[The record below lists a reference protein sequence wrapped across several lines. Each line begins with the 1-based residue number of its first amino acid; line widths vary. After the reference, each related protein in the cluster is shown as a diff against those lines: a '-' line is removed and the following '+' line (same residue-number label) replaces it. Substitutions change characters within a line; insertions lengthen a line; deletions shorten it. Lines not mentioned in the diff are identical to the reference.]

1 MLRNLFALTEQGA
14 KDLKKGII
22 ASIFSSL
29 SLMLPMG
36 LMLMLVMQLL
46 QPLSGIEA
54 NEPSLKLYVV
64 LCIALLMIIFLTHY
78 IQYRCTYI
86 AAYKESAQRRIGLA
100 EKLRMLPL
108 SFFGKRDIS
117 DLTTTMMSDCSDL
130 EKVFAYTIPQIF
142 GTAISCVMVC
152 LCLFFIDWRMA
163 LAVFS
168 PFILAI
174 LVLIGSKQLQ
184 DRMDLKKMQS
194 KLHFFILF
202 LFYDIIISNRMIRKL
217 SRCMEKEFY
226 EEYEDMEAGIDQ
238 KQALVE
244 ESKKVDEIEDF
255 SEAVRFVNDLK
266 KRWRKTGFGESLAEE
281 KLREEFDAN
290 IEKVYE
296 KQKALA
302 QKVVDVKEALI
313 KEAEKTSLSDDFKKA
328 TEKMTSLM
336 DQWKVSGNA
345 GKKTDDELWERFN
358 AARQKFYDRK
368 HANWENRA
376 VQFENAKKVKED
388 LIEKAKSLQDSE
400 EWQKTS
406 AKYKELMDAWKAA
419 GNAGREFD
427 DDLWNAFNEAR
438 QNFYAKRNEFYEK
451 LHAEHDEK
459 YAEKQALV
467 KEAKSIAGLQEYTRE
482 QTAMMK
488 ELSNKWKS
496 IGFCGKDKEDEIW
509 NEFRGVMDEYFAG
522 LKSAS
527 EKRRANW
534 RDHMAEIISRKEE
547 QIANQKRQ
555 IKRLQDDMTGL
566 VSEATVADLQDQ
578 VEDKEDFIKQLEQE
592 IEDIEKKLAE

>member
-1 MLRNLFALTEQGA
+1 
-14 KDLKKGII
+14 
-22 ASIFSSL
+22 
-29 SLMLPMG
+29 
-36 LMLMLVMQLL
+36 
-46 QPLSGIEA
+46 
-54 NEPSLKLYVV
+54 
-64 LCIALLMIIFLTHY
+64 
-78 IQYRCTYI
+78 
-86 AAYKESAQRRIGLA
+86 
-100 EKLRMLPL
+100 
-108 SFFGKRDIS
+108 
-117 DLTTTMMSDCSDL
+117 
-130 EKVFAYTIPQIF
+130 
-142 GTAISCVMVC
+142 
-152 LCLFFIDWRMA
+152 
-163 LAVFS
+163 
-168 PFILAI
+168 
-174 LVLIGSKQLQ
+174 
-184 DRMDLKKMQS
+184 
-194 KLHFFILF
+194 
-202 LFYDIIISNRMIRKL
+202 
-217 SRCMEKEFY
+217 MEKEFY
-226 EEYEDMEAGIDQ
+226 EEFEDMEAGIDQ

-255 SEAVRFVNDLK
+255 NEAVRFVNDLK
-266 KRWRKTGFGESLAEE
+266 KKWRKTGFGESLAEE
-281 KLREEFDAN
+281 KLREEFEAN
-290 IEKVYE
+290 VEKVYE

-302 QKVVDVKEALI
+302 QKVVEAKEALI
-313 KEAEKTSLSDDFKKA
+313 KEDDFKKA

-336 DQWKVSGNA
+336 DEWKASGNA

-438 QNFYAKRNEFYEK
+438 QKFYAKRNEFYEK
-451 LHAEHDEK
+451 LHVEHDEK

-527 EKRRANW
+527 EKRRATGVNTC
-534 RDHMAEIISRKEE
+534 
-547 QIANQKRQ
+547 QK
-555 IKRLQDDMTGL
+555 LFL
-566 VSEATVADLQDQ
+566 V
-578 VEDKEDFIKQLEQE
+578 
-592 IEDIEKKLAE
+592 KKNKSQTKNVKSNVFRMI

>member
-194 KLHFFILF
+194 KLDAADGIQEFLESIRDLRANNQEEKYLAGLDQKLEKIVHDSVRYEMTSGLMITSSQMILRLGFPITVLVGTLLLSQGQLSLFMYLMF
-202 LFYDIIISNRMIRKL
+202 LVTASRIYDPLSGVMMQLSEIFNAMLQLRRMKTIEQEPSQEGTTAYHSNGYDICFNHVGIRKA
-217 SRCMEKEFY
+217 RMFY
-226 EEYEDMEAGIDQ
+226 
-238 KQALVE
+238 
-244 ESKKVDEIEDF
+244 
-255 SEAVRFVNDLK
+255 
-266 KRWRKTGFGESLAEE
+266 
-281 KLREEFDAN
+281 
-290 IEKVYE
+290 
-296 KQKALA
+296 
-302 QKVVDVKEALI
+302 
-313 KEAEKTSLSDDFKKA
+313 
-328 TEKMTSLM
+328 LM
-336 DQWKVSGNA
+336 
-345 GKKTDDELWERFN
+345 
-358 AARQKFYDRK
+358 
-368 HANWENRA
+368 
-376 VQFENAKKVKED
+376 
-388 LIEKAKSLQDSE
+388 
-400 EWQKTS
+400 
-406 AKYKELMDAWKAA
+406 
-419 GNAGREFD
+419 
-427 DDLWNAFNEAR
+427 
-438 QNFYAKRNEFYEK
+438 
-451 LHAEHDEK
+451 
-459 YAEKQALV
+459 
-467 KEAKSIAGLQEYTRE
+467 
-482 QTAMMK
+482 
-488 ELSNKWKS
+488 
-496 IGFCGKDKEDEIW
+496 
-509 NEFRGVMDEYFAG
+509 
-522 LKSAS
+522 
-527 EKRRANW
+527 
-534 RDHMAEIISRKEE
+534 
-547 QIANQKRQ
+547 
-555 IKRLQDDMTGL
+555 
-566 VSEATVADLQDQ
+566 
-578 VEDKEDFIKQLEQE
+578 
-592 IEDIEKKLAE
+592 

>member
-1 MLRNLFALTEQGA
+1 
-14 KDLKKGII
+14 
-22 ASIFSSL
+22 
-29 SLMLPMG
+29 
-36 LMLMLVMQLL
+36 
-46 QPLSGIEA
+46 
-54 NEPSLKLYVV
+54 
-64 LCIALLMIIFLTHY
+64 
-78 IQYRCTYI
+78 
-86 AAYKESAQRRIGLA
+86 
-100 EKLRMLPL
+100 
-108 SFFGKRDIS
+108 
-117 DLTTTMMSDCSDL
+117 
-130 EKVFAYTIPQIF
+130 
-142 GTAISCVMVC
+142 
-152 LCLFFIDWRMA
+152 
-163 LAVFS
+163 
-168 PFILAI
+168 
-174 LVLIGSKQLQ
+174 
-184 DRMDLKKMQS
+184 
-194 KLHFFILF
+194 
-202 LFYDIIISNRMIRKL
+202 
-217 SRCMEKEFY
+217 
-226 EEYEDMEAGIDQ
+226 
-238 KQALVE
+238 
-244 ESKKVDEIEDF
+244 
-255 SEAVRFVNDLK
+255 
-266 KRWRKTGFGESLAEE
+266 
-281 KLREEFDAN
+281 
-290 IEKVYE
+290 
-296 KQKALA
+296 
-302 QKVVDVKEALI
+302 
-313 KEAEKTSLSDDFKKA
+313 
-328 TEKMTSLM
+328 MTSLM

-368 HANWENRA
+368 HANWENRT

-438 QNFYAKRNEFYEK
+438 QKFYAKRNEFYEK
-451 LHAEHDEK
+451 LHAEHDGK

>member
-1 MLRNLFALTEQGA
+1 
-14 KDLKKGII
+14 
-22 ASIFSSL
+22 
-29 SLMLPMG
+29 
-36 LMLMLVMQLL
+36 
-46 QPLSGIEA
+46 
-54 NEPSLKLYVV
+54 
-64 LCIALLMIIFLTHY
+64 
-78 IQYRCTYI
+78 
-86 AAYKESAQRRIGLA
+86 
-100 EKLRMLPL
+100 
-108 SFFGKRDIS
+108 
-117 DLTTTMMSDCSDL
+117 
-130 EKVFAYTIPQIF
+130 
-142 GTAISCVMVC
+142 
-152 LCLFFIDWRMA
+152 
-163 LAVFS
+163 
-168 PFILAI
+168 
-174 LVLIGSKQLQ
+174 
-184 DRMDLKKMQS
+184 
-194 KLHFFILF
+194 
-202 LFYDIIISNRMIRKL
+202 MIRKL

-313 KEAEKTSLSDDFKKA
+313 KEAEKTSLSDDFTKA

-368 HANWENRA
+368 HANWENRT

-438 QNFYAKRNEFYEK
+438 QKFYAKRNEFYEK

-467 KEAKSIAGLQEYTRE
+467 KKAKSIAGLQEYTRE

>member
-168 PFILAI
+168 HFILAI

-194 KLHFFILF
+194 KLDAADGIQEF
-202 LFYDIIISNRMIRKL
+202 LESIRDL
-217 SRCMEKEFY
+217 RANNQEEKY
-226 EEYEDMEAGIDQ
+226 LAGLDQ
-238 KQALVE
+238 KHKIHEQA
-244 ESKKVDEIEDF
+244 
-255 SEAVRFVNDLK
+255 
-266 KRWRKTGFGESLAEE
+266 
-281 KLREEFDAN
+281 
-290 IEKVYE
+290 
-296 KQKALA
+296 
-302 QKVVDVKEALI
+302 
-313 KEAEKTSLSDDFKKA
+313 
-328 TEKMTSLM
+328 
-336 DQWKVSGNA
+336 
-345 GKKTDDELWERFN
+345 
-358 AARQKFYDRK
+358 
-368 HANWENRA
+368 
-376 VQFENAKKVKED
+376 
-388 LIEKAKSLQDSE
+388 
-400 EWQKTS
+400 
-406 AKYKELMDAWKAA
+406 
-419 GNAGREFD
+419 
-427 DDLWNAFNEAR
+427 
-438 QNFYAKRNEFYEK
+438 
-451 LHAEHDEK
+451 
-459 YAEKQALV
+459 
-467 KEAKSIAGLQEYTRE
+467 
-482 QTAMMK
+482 
-488 ELSNKWKS
+488 
-496 IGFCGKDKEDEIW
+496 
-509 NEFRGVMDEYFAG
+509 
-522 LKSAS
+522 
-527 EKRRANW
+527 
-534 RDHMAEIISRKEE
+534 
-547 QIANQKRQ
+547 
-555 IKRLQDDMTGL
+555 
-566 VSEATVADLQDQ
+566 
-578 VEDKEDFIKQLEQE
+578 
-592 IEDIEKKLAE
+592 